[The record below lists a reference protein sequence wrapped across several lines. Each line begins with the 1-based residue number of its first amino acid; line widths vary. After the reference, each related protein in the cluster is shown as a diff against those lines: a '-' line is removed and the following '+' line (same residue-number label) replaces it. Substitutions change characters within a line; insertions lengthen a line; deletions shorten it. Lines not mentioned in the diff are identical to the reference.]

1 MRLAGFQRLLA
12 ACVVLSVPLFGACAG
27 SSEATSTRRELSG
40 QVRDAQSGS
49 GIAAAFVEFV
59 SDALDKAETA
69 TDDDGHFSLAL
80 DVSDDIVF
88 GHVTASQRDY
98 EPAAAMSVYFDGTQ
112 NVLMFELRHKPS
124 K

>member
-1 MRLAGFQRLLA
+1 M
-12 ACVVLSVPLFGACAG
+12 
-27 SSEATSTRRELSG
+27 
-40 QVRDAQSGS
+40 RDAQSGS

-69 TDDDGHFSLAL
+69 TDDDGHFSLAI